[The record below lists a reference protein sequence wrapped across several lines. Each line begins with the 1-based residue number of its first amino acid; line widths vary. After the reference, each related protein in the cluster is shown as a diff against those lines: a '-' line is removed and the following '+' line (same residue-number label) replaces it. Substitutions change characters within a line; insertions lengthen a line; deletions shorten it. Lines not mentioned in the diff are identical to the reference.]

1 MTDREKAI
9 VMAYTGYTMLTG
21 DKLGLYYQY
30 IQEKVGRPVM
40 THELAEKPIQET
52 IHTLSKPDFV
62 ELCRTNDEPRVMT
75 LEEIHGRMN
84 VWLEYIEKNEVV
96 LAIGGDSCGG
106 AKCFITEYDESVA
119 LKDRQYN
126 IRWRAWTQRP
136 TRAQMEATPWHSEER
151 AGE

>member
-40 THELAEKPIQET
+40 THEFAEKPMQET

-62 ELCRTNDEPRVMT
+62 ELCRTNDGPRVMT
-75 LEEIHGRMN
+75 LREWISTPEPEDGECMCYEIKNKGLQAMLVKAFDGMGHLYGKEFR
-84 VWLEYIEKNEVV
+84 VWT
-96 LAIGGDSCGG
+96 S
-106 AKCFITEYDESVA
+106 
-119 LKDRQYN
+119 
-126 IRWRAWTQRP
+126 RP
-136 TRAQMEATPWHSEER
+136 DKTTREATPWE
-151 AGE
+151 